1 MYAVPLKIALDRAI
15 RAPLMGNANAA
26 TMIFAHLHCQRVQ
39 MGNAQ
44 VYNYS
49 FSRST
54 YSSFS

>member
-54 YSSFS
+54 VLL